1 MRENGRLAKTKA
13 CALDDLNSQIY
24 INVFAKK
31 TRLPCFVALGSS
43 DDEHSDDSK
52 AFQPIPQSNNK
63 NAGQKHFQFVEHALV
78 ETFIEKE
85 AFNLKNLAL
94 TGFKK
99 HMA

>member
-43 DDEHSDDSK
+43 DDEHSDEAK

-63 NAGQKHFQFVEHALV
+63 KKAGK
-78 ETFIEKE
+78 TY
-85 AFNLKNLAL
+85 
-94 TGFKK
+94 KK
-99 HMA
+99 KMVLMY